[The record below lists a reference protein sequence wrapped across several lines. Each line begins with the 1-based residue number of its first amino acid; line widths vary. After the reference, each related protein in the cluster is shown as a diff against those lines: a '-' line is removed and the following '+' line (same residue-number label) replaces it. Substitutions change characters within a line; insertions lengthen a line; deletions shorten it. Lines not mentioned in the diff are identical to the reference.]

1 MCVLCAFVGV
11 FCAGGCLLA
20 ILFGCGWW
28 CLCERL
34 CAHVVLDVAGRVCLC
49 VCVGVGGYF
58 RALACHHAADV
69 AGSALG

>member
-1 MCVLCAFVGV
+1 MFFVQVVVCSQFCLGVVGGVCVNV
-11 FCAGGCLLA
+11 
-20 ILFGCGWW
+20 W
-28 CLCERL
+28 CLML
-34 CAHVVLDVAGRVCLC
+34 PGVCVCVCVFVC